1 MPVVVVV
8 MALQLLVLMLC
19 CFPMVVKAGFGLGD
33 YRIDVD
39 FFGGE
44 GDLSPAQ

>member
-1 MPVVVVV
+1 M
-8 MALQLLVLMLC
+8 MALQLLVLALC
-19 CFPMVVKAGFGLGD
+19 CTSFVKAGFGLGD

-39 FFGGE
+39 FLGGE